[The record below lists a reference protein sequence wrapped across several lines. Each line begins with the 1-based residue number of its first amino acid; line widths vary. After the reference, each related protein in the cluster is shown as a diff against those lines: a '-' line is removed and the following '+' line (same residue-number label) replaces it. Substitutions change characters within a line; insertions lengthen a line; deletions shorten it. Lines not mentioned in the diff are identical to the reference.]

1 MTNYGIDEAKLSA
14 IKTQIDKYAAALEGT
29 EAVAADKTATRQS
42 LSQAYDQADHVLYDM
57 IDPLMEIFRSSD
69 SYFYNQYFSARVIKD
84 L

>member
-1 MTNYGIDEAKLSA
+1 MHW

-29 EAVAADKTATRQS
+29 EAVAGEKTATRQA
-42 LSQAYDQADHVLYDM
+42 LSHAYDQADHGLYDM

-69 SYFYNQYFSARVIKD
+69 SDIYNQYFSARVIKD